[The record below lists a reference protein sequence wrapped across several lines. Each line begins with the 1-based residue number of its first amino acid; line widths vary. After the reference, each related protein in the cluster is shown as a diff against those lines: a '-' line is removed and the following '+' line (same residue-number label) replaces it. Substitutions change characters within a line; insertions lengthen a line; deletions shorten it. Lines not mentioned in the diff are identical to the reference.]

1 MSKEVCN
8 LLYDKIKQL
17 CNEKGTNIMRVEKE
31 AGLSNA
37 TIRKWNESCPSA
49 ENLNAVAKVLN
60 VTVDSLLNQKGTE
73 KNGRKKIP
81 AFRRRRKSRNCKERQ
96 G

>member
-1 MSKEVCN
+1 MSKEVCD

-31 AGLSNA
+31 AGLINA
-37 TIRKWNESCPSA
+37 TISKWNESCLSA

-60 VTVDSLLNQKGTE
+60 VTVDSLLN
-73 KNGRKKIP
+73 
-81 AFRRRRKSRNCKERQ
+81 
-96 G
+96 

>member
-1 MSKEVCN
+1 
-8 LLYDKIKQL
+8 
-17 CNEKGTNIMRVEKE
+17 MRVEKE

-60 VTVDSLLNQKGTE
+60 VTVDSLLNEKGAIE
-73 KNGRKKIP
+73 
-81 AFRRRRKSRNCKERQ
+81 
-96 G
+96 

>member
-1 MSKEVCN
+1 MFSDNFLSSYYFRIFSNKSQAITLNIKFMSEEVCN

-60 VTVDSLLNQKGTE
+60 VTVDSLLN
-73 KNGRKKIP
+73 
-81 AFRRRRKSRNCKERQ
+81 
-96 G
+96 